1 MVLHLSV
8 TLLTGGHAW
17 GAYVG
22 GHAWAGGVAGGHVCV
37 AGGMHGKGSMHGEG
51 GGMRGMHAPLGQ
63 LLWDMVGQCTGG
75 TAFWFQIT
83 FPLNK

>member
-1 MVLHLSV
+1 ML
-8 TLLTGGHAW
+8 G

-51 GGMRGMHAPLGQ
+51 GACVVCMPPWVSYYEIWSVNAQAVLHFGFKLH
-63 LLWDMVGQCTGG
+63 
-75 TAFWFQIT
+75 
-83 FPLNK
+83 FP